1 MYVNLRE
8 EKETKFTAYV
18 AYVVTVTTWSFIYKR
33 QGTEEEG
40 GGGSYNHFNM
50 VFNCTDSLANKYTCI

>member
-8 EKETKFTAYV
+8 EKETKFTANV
-18 AYVVTVTTWSFIYKR
+18 ANVVTVTTCSFIHKR

-40 GGGSYNHFNM
+40 G
-50 VFNCTDSLANKYTCI
+50 VIQPL

>member
-8 EKETKFTAYV
+8 EKETKFTANV
-18 AYVVTVTTWSFIYKR
+18 ANVVTVTTCSFIHKR
-33 QGTEEEG
+33 QGTEEE
-40 GGGSYNHFNM
+40 GGSYNHFNM